1 MKLPQ
6 MLTMIGLLCLGG
18 LFANIRDAV
27 EPQAAAFG
35 SKTAVVNT
43 TIDSLDC
50 DCGPD
55 CKCADACKK
64 ELAELQAKYNDVLAE
79 QVKAT
84 SFKVVV
90 PYWNTSSRMNRGN
103 GSTGGSTGKTAQKVV
118 ASTHYETVVSSS
130 GGGSTGKHPVANTVK
145 GAAAVVGKTAQVA
158 SNVVKGTVNVAAKVA
173 TAPVSNY
180 RARWTYPGT
189 IEHHMATSHGV
200 SVNGMSQSELL
211 AHHDSIHDTIGP
223 VYSTSTTT
231 SVSSSNCPG
240 GVCPTSG
247 TASRPRLLGRIFR
260 R

>member
-6 MLTMIGLLCLGG
+6 IITIVGLLCLGG

-43 TIDSLDC
+43 TIDSAGDC
-50 DCGPD
+50 ECGPD

-64 ELAELQAKYNDVLAE
+64 ELAELQAKYNDILAE
-79 QVKAT
+79 QVKAA
-84 SFKVVV
+84 SFKAS
-90 PYWNTSSRMNRGN
+90 TGN

-118 ASTHYETVVSSS
+118 ASTHYETVASSS
-130 GGGSTGKHPVANTVK
+130 GGGSTGKHPIANTVK
-145 GAAAVVGKTAQVA
+145 GAAVVAGKTVQAA
-158 SNVVKGTVNVAAKVA
+158 SNVVKGTIHTAAKVA
-173 TAPVSNY
+173 AAPVANY

-200 SVNGMSQSELL
+200 SVSGMSEAELL
-211 AHHDSIHDTIGP
+211 SQHDLMHDMMGP
-223 VYSTSTTT
+223 VYQSQNVSY
-231 SVSSSNCPG
+231 SSSSCPG

-247 TASRPRLLGRIFR
+247 TTSRPRLLGRIFR